1 MNDLNKDIE
10 LEKQQQELDEL
21 TSLTGNEP
29 SLMDEVLM
37 YQPRETQREV
47 RKLVEMSGID
57 QDDPYFLILL
67 SCRIIQIL
75 LQNAPGDLQAS
86 CDQSRLEIVKTFD
99 SYIQKLRDS
108 QDEIFRQ
115 HSQTALDQSIAKV
128 NNAIAKTLED
138 NNIEIKKGKFTPRV
152 WGGIISSV
160 AAAIALSVGFV
171 GGWSFD
177 KAVLAKTNTR
187 QLSPEQ
193 EVLLQWAESREGKFA
208 KKIVDWNEDLLGQ
221 ECQKKVS
228 DLNVTIKMGTAEATS
243 GYCWVWTEPPGKRN
257 FQSSN

>member
-1 MNDLNKDIE
+1 MTESNHGIE
-10 LEKQQQELDEL
+10 LEKHQEEFEEL

-37 YQPRETQREV
+37 HQPKETQRDV
-47 RKLVEMSGID
+47 RKLVEMSGMD
-57 QDDPYFLILL
+57 QEDPYFLILL

-75 LQNAPGDLQAS
+75 LQNAPGDLEKS
-86 CDQSRLEIVKTFD
+86 VDQSRLEIVKTFD
-99 SYIQKLRDS
+99 SYIEKLRDS

-152 WGGIISSV
+152 WGGIISSA

-177 KAVLAKTNTR
+177 KAVLAKTNTVN
-187 QLSPEQ
+187 LSPEQ
-193 EVLLQWAESREGKFA
+193 EVLLKWAESKEGKFS
-208 KKIVDWNEDLLGQ
+208 KKILEWNEDLIGQ

-228 DLNVTIKMGTAEATS
+228 DLNVTIKLGTAEATS

-257 FQSSN
+257 FTSSN